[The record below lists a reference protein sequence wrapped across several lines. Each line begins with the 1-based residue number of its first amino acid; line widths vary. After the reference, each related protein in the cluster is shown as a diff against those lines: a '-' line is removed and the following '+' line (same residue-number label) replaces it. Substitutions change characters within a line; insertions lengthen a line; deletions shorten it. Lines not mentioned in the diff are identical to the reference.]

1 MDYVIFGKNIRKYRQ
16 LRGMRQED
24 LAEICDCGNSH
35 IGQIENARG
44 IPSLDMIVR
53 IANALSVTV
62 DQLLR
67 EYYTEPEKVYLREI
81 AERIE
86 NYPVKQRVYACEGL
100 AEFLNTI
107 EKFSQTNE

>member
-1 MDYVIFGKNIRKYRQ
+1 
-16 LRGMRQED
+16 
-24 LAEICDCGNSH
+24 
-35 IGQIENARG
+35 
-44 IPSLDMIVR
+44 MIVR

-81 AERIE
+81 AR
-86 NYPVKQRVYACEGL
+86 NVLRNPVKQRVYACEGL

-107 EKFSQTNE
+107 EKILVKQMNDAYIQSEKVYAL

>member
-1 MDYVIFGKNIRKYRQ
+1 
-16 LRGMRQED
+16 
-24 LAEICDCGNSH
+24 
-35 IGQIENARG
+35 
-44 IPSLDMIVR
+44 MIVR

-67 EYYTEPEKVYLREI
+67 EYYSEPEKVYLREI

-86 NYPVKQRVYACEGL
+86 KYPVKQRVYACEGL

-107 EKFSQTNE
+107 EKFSQTDEWYAYNQTEKSLRFIERLCYTKVQYGRFLLSENKEVVPLD